1 MRYVHAAIAIGL
13 SAIPIFAQT
22 FRQQA
27 IFAIGGSP
35 IPFGYKRRAVLEASA
50 KFTTPIQIRLF
61 RGSQQDF
68 SNGRLS
74 SADDGTCLRY
84 PSVRIVP
91 GIEGRFIDL
100 NVAFLD
106 GWFDAGPDGSAL
118 NTEYTIVVEERTT
131 ASSRPD
137 WQIEDVRIAKNEVK
151 QYFDAGIPIV
161 AQAPAGLRLSS
172 EVIRSAIANIPP
184 NHVNTS
190 ATIDCISVLPRTT
203 PIVLRARFEEPH
215 RKATSIV
222 ALFRNIVG
230 R

>member
-1 MRYVHAAIAIGL
+1 MRYVRAAIVIGL
-13 SAIPIFAQT
+13 SAIPIFAQP

-91 GIEGRFIDL
+91 GIEGHFIDL

-106 GWFDAGPDGSAL
+106 GWFDVGPGGTAL

-151 QYFDAGIPIV
+151 QYFDAGIPIL

-172 EVIRSAIANIPP
+172 EIISSAIASIPP

-203 PIVLRARFEEPH
+203 PIVLRARFEDPR
-215 RKATSIV
+215 RKATAIV
-222 ALFRNIVG
+222 ALFRSIAG